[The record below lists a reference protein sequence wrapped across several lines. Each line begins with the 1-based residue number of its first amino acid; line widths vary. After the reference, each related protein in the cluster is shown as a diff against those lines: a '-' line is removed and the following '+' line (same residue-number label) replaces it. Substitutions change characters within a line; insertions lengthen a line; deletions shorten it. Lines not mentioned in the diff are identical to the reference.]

1 MKDYIYIYIVNTQ
14 KAFFSENYIIYINI
28 YLIYKIYKINI
39 LFLYENE
46 NFLDKVLDKSII
58 SKASYLFKLIFRIT
72 ISFPNL
78 NNMLHYSQWYLRVSY
93 RDKIISY
100 QLVRGWPLSQTH

>member
-1 MKDYIYIYIVNTQ
+1 MEGPHCSLRDRNEISNHNRGLSIDASYQVSVHLAKRFQRRISKISQICI
-14 KAFFSENYIIYINI
+14 FSAI
-28 YLIYKIYKINI
+28 LDKIRATRSHNGI

-46 NFLDKVLDKSII
+46 NFLDIVLDKSII

-78 NNMLHYSQWYLRVSY
+78 NEILH
-93 RDKIISY
+93 
-100 QLVRGWPLSQTH
+100 